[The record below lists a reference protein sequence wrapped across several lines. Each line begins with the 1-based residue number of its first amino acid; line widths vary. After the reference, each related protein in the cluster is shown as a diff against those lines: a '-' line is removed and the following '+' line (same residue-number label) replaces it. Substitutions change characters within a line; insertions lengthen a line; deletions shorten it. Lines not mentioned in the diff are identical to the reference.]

1 VSQLTYEC
9 MMRLRHI
16 AGLLML
22 SHGLSVLQPRT
33 AVAMSPSA
41 SSVSVVS
48 QHDRD
53 FLTVAVQDVS
63 LRLLMTEIAALAG
76 FQFVELVPTERSV
89 SVTLSNVPVDQAL
102 SRILYAEQLNFVLV
116 YQDEE
121 STKLRRVLVAE
132 SRHRHVTP
140 PKGGAETPEM
150 EAEPSEVGVEDRK
163 IFGPETPLEQILGW
177 AVHPDP
183 EIRTAALE
191 ALALH
196 EANEQARVKLAES
209 VNDSDASVRLF
220 AIGLL
225 GPFLVQWPQAQD
237 VVMEALQDHEP
248 SIRRLALVALWESS
262 SARIGEALNLAL
274 RDHEPEIR
282 DQARKFADEMSIME
296 NSPDSV
302 QAAPAP

>member
-1 VSQLTYEC
+1 
-9 MMRLRHI
+9 
-16 AGLLML
+16 
-22 SHGLSVLQPRT
+22 
-33 AVAMSPSA
+33 
-41 SSVSVVS
+41 
-48 QHDRD
+48 
-53 FLTVAVQDVS
+53 
-63 LRLLMTEIAALAG
+63 MTEIAALAG